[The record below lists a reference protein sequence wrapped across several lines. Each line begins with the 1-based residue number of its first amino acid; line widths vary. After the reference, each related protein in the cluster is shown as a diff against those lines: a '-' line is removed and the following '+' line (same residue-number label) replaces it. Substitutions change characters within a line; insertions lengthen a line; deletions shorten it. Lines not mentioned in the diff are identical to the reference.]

1 VGAFQL
7 RVYVSPQGPVGVA
20 GRPIAP
26 VGDAPLGDLEGAAG
40 GDPQDERVDLGE
52 DGADGLGPGE
62 PVALRP
68 LEDGVDDSLPEGTVP
83 LRRRALGTR
92 RVGRPG
98 KRWRASRAA
107 W

>member
-40 GDPQDERVDLGE
+40 GDPQGERVDLGE

-62 PVALRP
+62 PVALMRAWTASTMICRKGQFHFAGER
-68 LEDGVDDSLPEGTVP
+68 LGRGVEAH
-83 LRRRALGTR
+83 R
-92 RVGRPG
+92 
-98 KRWRASRAA
+98 
-107 W
+107 